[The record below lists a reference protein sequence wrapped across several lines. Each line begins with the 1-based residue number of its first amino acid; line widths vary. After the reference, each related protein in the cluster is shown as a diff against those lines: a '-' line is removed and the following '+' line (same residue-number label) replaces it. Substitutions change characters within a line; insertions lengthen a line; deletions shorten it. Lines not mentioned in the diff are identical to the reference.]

1 MLSHITEQLS
11 LNMSL
16 SKPVEIGFDGP
27 DISSDSGVLLFSQLD
42 KKLGFCEQFAAILP
56 DERKQEDV
64 LHTRL
69 EQTRQRI
76 FQIMMGYEDQ
86 NDANSL
92 RHDPALKIACGQAP
106 LSGEVLSSQST
117 FSLYENAA
125 TMASNREL
133 MLWFEQSYVDSLPSD
148 TKVVFLDVDGTEDRA
163 YGQQQL
169 TFFNAHYDSYMYFPL
184 LIFDGITGQLVTA
197 LLRPGNKL
205 DPVGAIYV
213 LGRIIKLLKERFPDV
228 DIVIRG
234 DSKFSVPR
242 IHEYLDRQEEK
253 FGGIEY
259 LLGQATNPRLKKLA
273 APFVQKA
280 RIEYLTTGKKSR
292 VYGEIEYA
300 AKSWKKK
307 RRVLIRVLYNSQ
319 GEDVRFVVTSIKGFK
334 AGWLY
339 CGYCERGDAENR
351 IKDFKNALAGDRLS
365 CGTFVANFFRLLL
378 HAGAYRLMFALREE
392 AKEVK
397 PGLGRMQFDTLRLNL
412 LKVAG
417 IVRESVRRIW
427 VELPKAF
434 PLANVF
440 RQLCIRLNPPPLR
453 A

>member
-1 MLSHITEQLS
+1 MTPHITEQLS
-11 LNMSL
+11 LNMGL
-16 SKPVEIGFDGP
+16 PKPVEISFDGP
-27 DISSDSGVLLFSQLD
+27 DISSDGGFLMFSQLD

-106 LSGEVLSSQST
+106 LSGEALSSQST

-125 TMASNREL
+125 TMASNRKL
-133 MLWFEQSYVDSLPSD
+133 MLWFEQSYVDSLALD
-148 TKVVFLDVDGTEDRA
+148 TKVVILDVDGAEDKT

-184 LIFDGITGQLVTA
+184 FIFDGITGQLVTM

-205 DPVGAIYV
+205 DPKGATPI
-213 LGRIIKLLKERFPDV
+213 LRRLIQKIKKRLPDV
-228 DIVIRG
+228 EIVVRG

-242 IHEYLDRQEEK
+242 LHNELEK
-253 FGGIEY
+253 LKGEFEGVEY
-259 LLGQATNPRLKKLA
+259 LLGQSINSRLRKLA
-273 APFVQKA
+273 KPFAQKA
-280 RIEYLTTGKKSR
+280 RIEYLTTGKSAR
-292 VYGEIEYA
+292 VYGEFQYA
-300 AKSWKKK
+300 ADTWKEE
-307 RRVLIRVLYNSQ
+307 RRVIVRVMYSNQ
-319 GEDVRFVVTSIKGFK
+319 GLDLRFVVTSIKGFK
-334 AGWLY
+334 PGWLY
-339 CGYCERGDAENR
+339 CGYCERGVAENR

-365 CGTFVANFFRLLL
+365 CKTFAANFFRLLL
-378 HAGAYRLMFALREE
+378 HGGAYRLMFALREE
-392 AKEVK
+392 AGQVK
-397 PGLGRMQFDTLRLNL
+397 RELGRMQFDTLRLKF

-417 IVRESVRRIW
+417 IVGESVRRICIQ
-427 VELPKAF
+427 LPKAY
-434 PLANVF
+434 PLADAF
-440 RQLCIRLNPPPLR
+440 RELCCRLMRPVPSG
-453 A
+453 